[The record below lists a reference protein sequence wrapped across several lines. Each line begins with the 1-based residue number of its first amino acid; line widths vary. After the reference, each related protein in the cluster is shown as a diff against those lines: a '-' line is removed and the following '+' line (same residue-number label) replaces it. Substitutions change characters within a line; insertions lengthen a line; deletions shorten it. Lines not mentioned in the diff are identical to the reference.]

1 MKALITG
8 IAGFAG
14 SHLAEYLL
22 AHTGLEVSGI
32 IHKRDENIA
41 HLRDRLTLFRGDL
54 RDADSVHGILAQAS
68 PDYIFHLAAQAFV
81 PLSWRDP
88 WGTLENNI
96 RITLNILE
104 AVVALGIKPRILIV
118 GSADEYGLVSEN
130 ELPISEDAPLRPYSP
145 YAVSK
150 IAQDMLG
157 YQYHVSYKLP
167 IVRVRPFNH
176 IGPRQSEA
184 FVAAD
189 FAKQIAEAELGL
201 RRPVIRVGNLEAKRD
216 FSDVRDIVR
225 GYYLALTRGEPGEVY
240 NLGAEQAFSI
250 RELLDRLLGMS
261 AIPLE
266 VEQDPAR
273 LRPSDVPIVVSD
285 CAKIRE
291 QTGWRPQIP
300 IEQSLRDVLEYWRKR
315 VANTYT
321 KEVD

>member
-1 MKALITG
+1 MRDKALITG

-32 IHKRDENIA
+32 IHKRDKNIA

-54 RDADSVHGILAQAS
+54 RDADSVQDILAQAS

-96 RITLNILE
+96 RATVNIFE
-104 AVVALGIKPRILIV
+104 AVVALGIKARILIV
-118 GSADEYGLVSEN
+118 GSADEYGLVSED

-157 YQYHVSYKLP
+157 YQYHVSHKLP

-201 RRPVIRVGNLEAKRD
+201 RRPVIWVGNLEAKRD

-240 NLGAEQAFSI
+240 NLGAERAFSI

-261 AIPLE
+261 TIPLE

-285 CAKIRE
+285 CSKIRE

-300 IEQSLRDVLEYWRKR
+300 IEQSLRDVLEYWREK
-315 VANTYT
+315 VS
-321 KEVD
+321 K

>member
-22 AHTGLEVSGI
+22 AHTDLEVCGV
-32 IHKRDENIA
+32 IHRRDENIA
-41 HLRDRLTLFRGDL
+41 HLRDRLTLFQGDL
-54 RDADSVHGILAQAS
+54 RDYDFVSAILAQAR
-68 PDYIFHLAAQAFV
+68 PDFIFHLAAQSFV
-81 PLSWRDP
+81 PASWRDP
-88 WGTLENNI
+88 WDTLESNI
-96 RITLNILE
+96 RTTLNILE
-104 AVVALGIKPRILIV
+104 SVVALGLKPRILIV
-118 GSADEYGLVSEN
+118 GSADEYGLVSQD
-130 ELPISEDAPLRPYSP
+130 ELPISEDTPLRPYSP

-157 YQYHVSYKLP
+157 YQYYVSHKLP

-201 RRPVIRVGNLEAKRD
+201 RQPAIKVGNLEAKRD

-225 GYYLALTRGEPGEVY
+225 GYDLALTRGEPGEVY
-240 NLGAEQAFSI
+240 NLGAEQALSI

-266 VEQDPAR
+266 VEQEPAR

-285 CAKIRE
+285 CAKIRK
-291 QTGWRPQIP
+291 QTGWRPQIS
-300 IEQSLRDVLEYWRKR
+300 IEQSLRDVLEYWRKK
-315 VANTYT
+315 VASTHM

>member
-22 AHTGLEVSGI
+22 AHTELEVSGI
-32 IHKRDENIA
+32 IHRRDENIA
-41 HLRDRLTLFRGDL
+41 HLQDRLALLRGDL
-54 RDADSVHGILAQAS
+54 RDADSVRSILAQVS
-68 PDYIFHLAAQAFV
+68 PDYVFHLAAQAFV
-81 PLSWRDP
+81 PPSWRDP

-96 RITLNILE
+96 RPTLNILE
-104 AVVALGIKPRILIV
+104 AVVALGIKPKILIV
-118 GSADEYGLVSEN
+118 GSADEYGLVRED

-157 YQYHVSYKLP
+157 YQYHVSHKLP

-189 FAKQIAEAELGL
+189 FAKQIAEAERGL
-201 RRPVIRVGNLEAKRD
+201 RQPVIKVGNLEAKRD

-225 GYYLALTRGEPGEVY
+225 GYHLTLTHGELGEVY

-285 CAKIRE
+285 CTKIRK

-300 IEQSLRDVLEYWRKR
+300 IEQSLRAVLEYWRKR
-315 VANTYT
+315 VASTHV

>member
-22 AHTGLEVSGI
+22 AHTDLEVFGI
-32 IHKRDENIA
+32 IHRRDENIA

-54 RDADSVHGILAQAS
+54 RDADSVRSTLSQAN

-81 PLSWRDP
+81 PISWRDP

-96 RITLNILE
+96 RATLNILE

-118 GSADEYGLVSEN
+118 GSADEYGLVAPD
-130 ELPISEDAPLRPYSP
+130 ELPISEDTPLRPYSP

-157 YQYHVSYKLP
+157 YQYCVSYKLP

-201 RRPVIRVGNLEAKRD
+201 RRPVIKVGNLEAKRD

-225 GYYLALTRGEPGEVY
+225 GYHLALTRGEPGEVY
-240 NLGAEQAFSI
+240 NLGAERAFSI
-250 RELLDRLLGMS
+250 RELLDKLLGMS

-291 QTGWRPQIP
+291 QTGWRLRIP
-300 IEQSLRDVLEYWRKR
+300 IEQSLHDVLEYWREK
-315 VANTYT
+315 VS
-321 KEVD
+321 K